1 MIRRPPRSTLFPY
14 TTLFRSDGQ
23 RRHRGVVERHV
34 LVRVVRV
41 GRGGGDDVGPAGLR
55 AGAGRG
61 GDGDVRR
68 VLRVLRLVEAL
79 ELVDAAPVV
88 GDRDARALA
97 GVVAGPAADGDEA
110 VALVLLVQRHG
121 VHDVVVLGVRL
132 DLVVDDDL
140 EAVVLHRLRDLVDDV
155 RAARSE

>member
-41 GRGGGDDVGPAGLR
+41 GRGVGDDVGPAGLR

-68 VLRVLRLVEAL
+68 VLRFPGLVEAL
-79 ELVDAAPVV
+79 EPVEPAA
-88 GDRDARALA
+88 A
-97 GVVAGPAADGDEA
+97 GGPGVAGALPGSGAGAPA
-110 VALVLLVQRHG
+110 
-121 VHDVVVLGVRL
+121 
-132 DLVVDDDL
+132 
-140 EAVVLHRLRDLVDDV
+140 
-155 RAARSE
+155 